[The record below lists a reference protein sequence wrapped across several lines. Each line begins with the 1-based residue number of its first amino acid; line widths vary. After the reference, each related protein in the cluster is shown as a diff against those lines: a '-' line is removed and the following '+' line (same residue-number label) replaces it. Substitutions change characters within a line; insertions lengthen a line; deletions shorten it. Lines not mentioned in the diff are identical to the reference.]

1 MERER
6 AKELTSLK
14 NWFWRYSDYKRIIK
28 LGVTIRPDD
37 LDFEKGLIFAWIAE
51 GESGRSN

>member
-1 MERER
+1 M
-6 AKELTSLK
+6 KK
-14 NWFWRYSDYKRIIK
+14 WFYRYYDFKRITK

-51 GESGRSN
+51 GDSGRNN